1 MAPSGAADGCGAAD
15 DSVGVGVE
23 RRGGSHG
30 RGAVDDGGALEWSHR
45 RRRRRQLRPY
55 SSLSGAGVAS
65 PASFFPLSFSLLLCV
80 ACFFSLTN
88 FAEVLGAKTSYAN
101 LLKTWAPPPLL
112 NAGIVLMWIDFA
124 TRHVYAL

>member
-65 PASFFPLSFSLLLCV
+65 PASFP
-80 ACFFSLTN
+80 AGRWN
-88 FAEVLGAKTSYAN
+88 GAT
-101 LLKTWAPPPLL
+101 
-112 NAGIVLMWIDFA
+112 DFA